1 VCVCVRFCQMS
12 KVGGAFDLA
21 SGVGGKMEKRNVL
34 SAIEKYDVS
43 LDTLCLSSVVI
54 VELQTNLS
62 VSLSF

>member
-1 VCVCVRFCQMS
+1 MS

-62 VSLSF
+62 ISLSF